1 MTSRTIITGIPSTV
15 KKSLGVLFFIGC
27 IINAIPLGDFIQTSG
42 LTVVIIPT
50 IFSALWLKLKVGFP
64 VGRFLMLTSVPV
76 GILGTLFGMHDI
88 LQSAD
93 TYSEYLGAGAA
104 TMLLTIFY
112 AVILTLVGYA
122 IDESEEGLKYKADI
136 KALLLPVILLLLMMN
151 IAIQS
156 SAGSEEFL
164 STYFSAA
171 VAWIF
176 LGVFCLLLL
185 GKMQIRI
192 GRVLVDTSIIGIMFS
207 LIISLVGWF
216 NELSLGGIP
225 IDALNIATLGM
236 IYGPLIS
243 VASFYTSI
251 ITQETIE
258 INFGV
263 KNWHLI
269 ELAALYILLVFAPP
283 SIFEVF
289 S

>member
-15 KKSLGVLFFIGC
+15 KKSVGVLFFFGC
-27 IINAIPLGDFIQTSG
+27 IINAIPLGDFIQTAG
-42 LTVVIIPT
+42 LGVVIIPT

-64 VGRFLMLTSVPV
+64 VGKFLMLTSVPM
-76 GILGTLFGMHDI
+76 GILMTLVSMHVI
-88 LQSAD
+88 LQ
-93 TYSEYLGAGAA
+93 TAGENSVFLPGTAA
-104 TMLLTIFY
+104 AMLLTIFY
-112 AVILTLVGYA
+112 AVILTVVGYA
-122 IDESEEGLKYKADI
+122 IDESEEGLAYKADI
-136 KALLLPVILLLLMMN
+136 KALLLPVILLLLMMI

-156 SAGSEEFL
+156 SVGSEEFL

-171 VAWIF
+171 VASIF
-176 LGVFCLLLL
+176 FGIFCLLLL
-185 GKMQIRI
+185 GKKQIRI
-192 GRVLVDTSIIGIMFS
+192 GRALVDTSIIGIIFS

-236 IYGPLIS
+236 IYGSLIF

-251 ITQETIE
+251 ITQETTE

>member
-15 KKSLGVLFFIGC
+15 KKSVGVLFFFGC
-27 IINAIPLGDFIQTSG
+27 IINAIPLGDFIQTAG
-42 LTVVIIPT
+42 LGVVIIPT

-112 AVILTLVGYA
+112 AVILTVVGYA
-122 IDESEEGLKYKADI
+122 IDESEEGLAYKADI
-136 KALLLPVILLLLMMN
+136 KALLLPVILLLLMMI

-156 SAGSEEFL
+156 SVGSEEFL

-171 VAWIF
+171 VASIF
-176 LGVFCLLLL
+176 FGIFCLLLL
-185 GKMQIRI
+185 GKKQIRI
-192 GRVLVDTSIIGIMFS
+192 GRALVDTSIIGIIFS

-216 NELSLGGIP
+216 NELSLGGIL

-236 IYGPLIS
+236 IYGSLIFI
-243 VASFYTSI
+243 ASFYTSI
-251 ITQETIE
+251 ITQETTE

-283 SIFEVF
+283 CIFEVF

>member
-15 KKSLGVLFFIGC
+15 KKSVGVLFFIGC

-42 LTVVIIPT
+42 LILVIIPT

-64 VGRFLMLTSVPV
+64 VGKFLMLTSVPV
-76 GILGTLFGMHDI
+76 GILMTLVSMHVI
-88 LQSAD
+88 LQ
-93 TYSEYLGAGAA
+93 TAGENSVFLPGTAA
-104 TMLLTIFY
+104 AMRLTIFY
-112 AVILTLVGYA
+112 AVILTVVGYA
-122 IDESEEGLKYKADI
+122 IDESEEGLAYKADI
-136 KALLLPVILLLLMMN
+136 KALLLPVILYLLVILIIFSTIE
-151 IAIQS
+151 IANAYVYI
-156 SAGSEEFL
+156 
-164 STYFSAA
+164 STEVAA
-171 VAWIF
+171 IF
-176 LGVFCLLLL
+176 FGIFCLLLL
-185 GKMQIRI
+185 GKKQVRI
-192 GRVLVDTSIIGIMFS
+192 GRALVDTSIIGIMFS

-236 IYGPLIS
+236 IYGSLIFI
-243 VASFYTSI
+243 ASFYTSI
-251 ITQETIE
+251 ITQETSE

>member
-15 KKSLGVLFFIGC
+15 KKSVGVLFFIGC
-27 IINAIPLGDFIQTSG
+27 ITNAIPLGDFINLSA
-42 LTVVIIPT
+42 LTIVIIPT

-64 VGRFLMLTSVPV
+64 VGKFLMLTSVPV
-76 GILGTLFGMHDI
+76 GILMTLFGMHTI
-88 LQSAD
+88 LQNIGD
-93 TYSEYLGAGAA
+93 FGKYLGSGAA
-104 TMLLTIFY
+104 VMLLTVFY

-136 KALLLPVILLLLMMN
+136 KAFLLPVILLLLMM
-151 IAIQS
+151 IWAIQLS
-156 SAGSEEFL
+156 VGSEEFL
-164 STYFSAA
+164 STYFSAE
-171 VAWIF
+171 VASIF

-185 GKMQIRI
+185 GKMKIRI
-192 GRVLVDTSIIGIMFS
+192 GRALVDTSIIGIMFS
-207 LIISLVGWF
+207 LIIALVGWF
-216 NELSLGGIP
+216 NELSPGEIP

-236 IYGPLIS
+236 IYGSLIFI
-243 VASFYTSI
+243 ASFYTSI
-251 ITQETIE
+251 ITQEASE

-283 SIFEVF
+283 STFEVF